1 MSALD
6 HMSMVAAVAPFIDT
20 AISKTVNVPADYPF
34 ADFESLYIEAWR
46 AGLKGI
52 TTYRPNSVLGS
63 VLSVE
68 PTRETPADLPPS
80 DDPDRRIALNKTPE
94 PALA

>member
-1 MSALD
+1 MRLPLFRWLIVLSLPDYFVSALEMSALD

-52 TTYRPNSVLGS
+52 TTYRSEQRAGA
-63 VLSVE
+63 
-68 PTRETPADLPPS
+68 RC
-80 DDPDRRIALNKTPE
+80 
-94 PALA
+94 